1 MKALE
6 NKTAVITG
14 GNSGIGLSTA
24 ILFAEHGA
32 KVAITGRNEIT
43 LNQAVIEI
51 KHGAIGIPA
60 DVANVESITNSYQQ
74 IHSKLGKIDVLIINA
89 GVDVSGPFESY
100 AEADFDKVSDVNFKG
115 AFFSIQKALPF
126 LNDGASV
133 VITSSA
139 VNEKGFPGVAV
150 YSATKAAVRS
160 LARTLSQELSSRNIR
175 VNVLSPGAVDTPFFS
190 RGGASE
196 EQVAGI
202 KDYMTTIIPAK
213 RLGKSSEIANGFL
226 FLASDH
232 SKYMMGAEIVMDG
245 GVKTL

>member
-1 MKALE
+1 MKTLE

-32 KVAITGRNEIT
+32 RVAITGRNETT
-43 LNQAVIEI
+43 LNEAVKEI
-51 KHGAIGIPA
+51 THGAIGIKA
-60 DVANVESITNSYQQ
+60 DVTSVESITNSYQQ

-89 GVDVSGPFESY
+89 GLDVSGPFESY
-100 AEADFDKVSDVNFKG
+100 AETDFDKVSDVNFKG

-133 VITSSA
+133 VLTSSA
-139 VNEKGFPGVAV
+139 VNEKGFAGVAV

-175 VNVLSPGAVDTPFFS
+175 VNVLSPGAIDTPFFS
-190 RGGASE
+190 RGNASE

-213 RLGKSSEIANGFL
+213 RLGKSAEIANGFL

>member
-1 MKALE
+1 MKTLE

-32 KVAITGRNEIT
+32 KVAITGRNETT
-43 LNQAVIEI
+43 LDQAVKEI
-51 KHGAIGIPA
+51 KHGAIGIKA
-60 DVANVESITNSYQQ
+60 DVANIESIMHSYRQ
-74 IHSKLGKIDVLIINA
+74 IHNQLGKIDVLIINA
-89 GVDVSGPFESY
+89 GVDVSGPFEGYS
-100 AEADFDKVSDVNFKG
+100 EADFDQVSDVNFKG

-133 VITSSA
+133 VLTSSA

-175 VNVLSPGAVDTPFFS
+175 VNVLSPGAIDTPFFS

-196 EQVAGI
+196 DQIAGI
-202 KDYMTTIIPAK
+202 KDYMATIIPAK